1 MNKCPKCKKSDEVVT
16 RPDGT
21 KYCLDCGER
30 VAERPSDA
38 TACSPRPVFDRDL
51 LTRSILNEKAAEI
64 FRAESKQVILRDPET
79 DARVVCYQHPDGRVL
94 LDAVRL
100 PENKNYPETISR

>member
-1 MNKCPKCKKSDEVVT
+1 MSVLKEISDHLEIVI
-16 RPDGT
+16 
-21 KYCLDCGER
+21 KER
-30 VAERPSDA
+30 ASEREASCPSDA
-38 TACSPRPVFDRDL
+38 TDCSPRPVFDRDL

-100 PENKNYPETISR
+100 PENA